1 MFNLNQSI
9 MKKFFGLMLLCATM
23 MGIVSCETS
32 DNQGITL
39 SQTNYSMYSDA
50 NTTIEG
56 SGLTNAVWKSN
67 DEFVASANGN
77 QLTSFKIGSTYLSCN
92 GQKINVKVMPR
103 FTSFKEPDMS
113 WGSSKNSI
121 IAQNGTPYSN
131 QEDAIVY
138 KTDNPNSPLIVYM
151 FEGAKLAAC
160 GMVVPFSAG
169 SNLVDFLD
177 ERYVFYSVNTST
189 YTANF
194 AHCYGTKDAPIIDYA
209 GQMAF
214 DSSLDAIMVLYI
226 GSNTTKSVDSN
237 TIFNSMIETIK
248 NNI

>member
-1 MFNLNQSI
+1 
-9 MKKFFGLMLLCATM
+9 MKKFCGLMLLCATM
-23 MGIVSCETS
+23 MGIVSCETN

-39 SQTNYSMYSDA
+39 SKINYSLYSDA

-113 WGSSKNSI
+113 WGSNKNTI

-131 QEDAIVY
+131 QEDAIIY
-138 KTDNPNSPLIVYM
+138 KTNNPNSPLIVYM

-160 GMVVPFSAG
+160 GMLVPFSAG
-169 SNLVDFLD
+169 NNLVDFLD
-177 ERYVFYSVNTST
+177 ERYVFYSVNTTT
-189 YTANF
+189 YKANF
-194 AHCYGTKDAPIIDYA
+194 AHCYGTKDAPTIDYA

-214 DSSLDAIMVLYI
+214 DSSLNGILVLYI
-226 GSNTTKSVDSN
+226 GNNTTKSVDSN
-237 TIFNSMIETIK
+237 TIFNTMIETIK

>member
-1 MFNLNQSI
+1 
-9 MKKFFGLMLLCATM
+9 MLLCATM
-23 MGIVSCETS
+23 MGIVSCETN

-39 SQTNYSMYSDA
+39 SKINYSLYSDA

-113 WGSSKNSI
+113 WGSNKNTI

-131 QEDAIVY
+131 QEDAIIY
-138 KTDNPNSPLIVYM
+138 KTNNPN
-151 FEGAKLAAC
+151 
-160 GMVVPFSAG
+160 
-169 SNLVDFLD
+169 
-177 ERYVFYSVNTST
+177 
-189 YTANF
+189 
-194 AHCYGTKDAPIIDYA
+194 
-209 GQMAF
+209 
-214 DSSLDAIMVLYI
+214 
-226 GSNTTKSVDSN
+226 
-237 TIFNSMIETIK
+237 
-248 NNI
+248 